1 MSKVSINQYYS
12 QFDKAIQFGKSRNET
27 SIRNYFWILLN
38 EYARKQHYEVIPE
51 LRVKGTLGKEVQ
63 PDGVVKNNF
72 YLDIGLWESKDEKT
86 SLDEEI
92 DAKIKKG
99 YPLTNILFEDSA
111 TAILYQRGEE
121 VMRVSMRDADKLD
134 KILVTFFSF
143 KNEFVSKFEAALE
156 KFKEDIPHLV
166 ETLRKRIEDAGKTSV
181 EFIASSNN
189 FLELCRVEINPTISE
204 EDIREMM
211 IQHILT
217 SDIFTKIF
225 DDAEFHRHNNIAS
238 ELEALI
244 NSLFT
249 YSDRRNLLHSIEHYY
264 DAINLA
270 ASAISDHH
278 EKQKFLKLLYENF
291 YKVYNPKAAD
301 RLGVVYTPNEIVQ
314 FMIESTDYLLHKHF
328 GKTLADKNVEI
339 LDPATGTGTFITSLI
354 DYLPNQSLMHKYKEE
369 IHANEVAILPY
380 YIANLNIEYTFKQK
394 MGVYEEYM
402 NLCFVDTLDN
412 TTALTYGGKQHQL
425 FGLSSENAERIKRQ
439 NEKKISVVIGNPPY
453 NASQLNENENNKK
466 RDYLEIDKRIKD
478 TYVKYSTAQK
488 TKVYDMYARF
498 FRWACDRIK
507 DEGVVAFIT
516 NNSFIKAKG
525 FDGFRNCIK
534 DEFDHAYVIDLDGDI
549 RSNSNQSKGN
559 VFNIMVGVSI
569 TFLIKCNSSNNKNCK
584 IHYHYVDSLLAN
596 EKIEFLKQ
604 FSGGDKFENIAFQNI
619 NPDKNN
625 DWLKLT
631 NNDFESL
638 MPMINKAKGNSLFEI
653 SSNGI
658 STNRDE
664 WVYDFNKTNLEAKSK
679 FFIDEYN
686 SEVERWIEYKKKENY
701 IDIKAESNPI
711 LDNFLHSRNLIKW
724 SKMIKRDKLRKHKKD
739 KFLNQDILKA
749 SYRPYCKRYLYFG
762 YIPIDLKGAFDAINN
777 PLNKIIAV
785 NHTSSKDFNVLST
798 DAIVDL
804 HFNGDSICLPLYR
817 YSSSGER
824 IDNVT
829 DWGLEQFRTHY
840 GSRIENLSSSKTNQ
854 AEGSFEH
861 PAKSKEILTEYSQPH
876 LDANEDALLHEPKVD
891 YAKNKQIEK
900 ENIFHYVYGV
910 LHDPAYR
917 QKYELNL
924 KREFP
929 RIPFYDDF
937 WKWAAWGQALINLH
951 ISYEDID
958 KFPLIRFDNPK
969 NDSAKI
975 KVKLK
980 ANKVDGIIEI
990 DDLTS
995 LSNIPSEAWEY
1006 KLGNRSALEWI
1017 LDQYKEKK
1025 PSDHTI
1031 AEKFDTYRFSDHK
1044 EKVIDL
1050 IMRVCSVSVQTVKIT
1065 TEMKEN

>member
-217 SDIFTKIF
+217 SDIFNKIF

-238 ELEALI
+238 ELESLI
-244 NSLFT
+244 NTLFT

-439 NEKKISVVIGNPPY
+439 NEKKISVIIGNPPY
-453 NASQLNENENNKK
+453 NANQLNENDNNKN
-466 RDYLEIDKRIKD
+466 RNYPTIDKRIKD
-478 TYVKYSTAQK
+478 TFILHSTAQK

-498 FRWACDRIK
+498 YRWATDRL
-507 DEGVVAFIT
+507 DNNGVITFIT
-516 NNSFIKAKG
+516 NRSFI
-525 FDGFRNCIK
+525 
-534 DEFDHAYVIDLDGDI
+534 
-549 RSNSNQSKGN
+549 
-559 VFNIMVGVSI
+559 
-569 TFLIKCNSSNNKNCK
+569 
-584 IHYHYVDSLLAN
+584 LA
-596 EKIEFLKQ
+596 L
-604 FSGGDKFENIAFQNI
+604 
-619 NPDKNN
+619 
-625 DWLKLT
+625 
-631 NNDFESL
+631 
-638 MPMINKAKGNSLFEI
+638 
-653 SSNGI
+653 
-658 STNRDE
+658 
-664 WVYDFNKTNLEAKSK
+664 
-679 FFIDEYN
+679 
-686 SEVERWIEYKKKENY
+686 
-701 IDIKAESNPI
+701 
-711 LDNFLHSRNLIKW
+711 
-724 SKMIKRDKLRKHKKD
+724 
-739 KFLNQDILKA
+739 
-749 SYRPYCKRYLYFG
+749 
-762 YIPIDLKGAFDAINN
+762 
-777 PLNKIIAV
+777 
-785 NHTSSKDFNVLST
+785 
-798 DAIVDL
+798 
-804 HFNGDSICLPLYR
+804 
-817 YSSSGER
+817 
-824 IDNVT
+824 
-829 DWGLEQFRTHY
+829 
-840 GSRIENLSSSKTNQ
+840 
-854 AEGSFEH
+854 
-861 PAKSKEILTEYSQPH
+861 
-876 LDANEDALLHEPKVD
+876 
-891 YAKNKQIEK
+891 
-900 ENIFHYVYGV
+900 
-910 LHDPAYR
+910 
-917 QKYELNL
+917 
-924 KREFP
+924 
-929 RIPFYDDF
+929 
-937 WKWAAWGQALINLH
+937 
-951 ISYEDID
+951 
-958 KFPLIRFDNPK
+958 
-969 NDSAKI
+969 
-975 KVKLK
+975 
-980 ANKVDGIIEI
+980 
-990 DDLTS
+990 
-995 LSNIPSEAWEY
+995 
-1006 KLGNRSALEWI
+1006 
-1017 LDQYKEKK
+1017 
-1025 PSDHTI
+1025 
-1031 AEKFDTYRFSDHK
+1031 
-1044 EKVIDL
+1044 
-1050 IMRVCSVSVQTVKIT
+1050 
-1065 TEMKEN
+1065 